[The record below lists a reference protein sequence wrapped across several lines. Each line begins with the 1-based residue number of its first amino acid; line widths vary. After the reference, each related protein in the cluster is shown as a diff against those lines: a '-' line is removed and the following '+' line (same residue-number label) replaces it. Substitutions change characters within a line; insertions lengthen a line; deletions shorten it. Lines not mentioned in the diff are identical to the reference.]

1 MALCKSCKEE
11 IEWVRTRKGKMMPI
25 DAEQVEVKNEGDE
38 MIYLFDRDGGTVPIE
53 PGATGVGHWSHF
65 VTCEF
70 ADQHRK
76 K

>member
-11 IEWVRTRKGKMMPI
+11 IEWVRTRSGKMMPI
-25 DAEQVEVKNEGDE
+25 DAEQVEVKNEGE
-38 MIYLFDRDGGTVPIE
+38 KTLYLFDTDGATVPIE
-53 PGATGVGHWSHF
+53 PGATGVGHRCHF
-65 VTCEF
+65 VTCKF

>member
-1 MALCKSCKEE
+1 MANCKSCKEP
-11 IEWVRTRKGKMMPI
+11 IEWVRTWKGNFMPI
-25 DAEQVEVKNEGDE
+25 DFEQVEIKNEGDKP
-38 MIYLFDRDGGTVPIE
+38 INLFDQDGQMVTIE
-53 PGATGVGHWSHF
+53 PGATGVGHWCHF